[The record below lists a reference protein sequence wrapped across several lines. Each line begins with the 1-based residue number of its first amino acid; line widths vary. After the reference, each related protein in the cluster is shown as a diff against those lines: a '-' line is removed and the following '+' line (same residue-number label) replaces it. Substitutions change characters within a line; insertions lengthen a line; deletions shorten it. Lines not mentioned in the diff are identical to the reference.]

1 MTFLTPHFQR
11 LFHEQPIE
19 LPKNAEYSGILFT
32 LSLSFLGYIIVK
44 NMKRS
49 V

>member
-19 LPKNAEYSGILFT
+19 LPKNVENSERMGNDHQDHR
-32 LSLSFLGYIIVK
+32 SPSFFDHITY
-44 NMKRS
+44 
-49 V
+49 

>member
-19 LPKNAEYSGILFT
+19 LTKNVENSERMGNDHQDHR
-32 LSLSFLGYIIVK
+32 SPSFFDHITY
-44 NMKRS
+44 
-49 V
+49 